1 MRIEAENNQ
10 RKNIG
15 KDTKQRKVT
24 EQKKVPEQEKG
35 CRRMWICTPEIV
47 LSSNRIFFKE

>member
-24 EQKKVPEQEKG
+24 EQKKVSEGYGYVLPKSYIHQ
-35 CRRMWICTPEIV
+35 IV
-47 LSSNRIFFKE
+47 HLSKSDYN

>member
-15 KDTKQRKVT
+15 KDTKQ
-24 EQKKVPEQEKG
+24 KKVPEGYGYVLPKSYIHQ
-35 CRRMWICTPEIV
+35 IV
-47 LSSNRIFFKE
+47 HLSKSDYD